1 MKRKIFT
8 LFFII
13 SLGLL
18 NFNAFSQCEPLTP
31 EQCPDPENNGEVC
44 PDSLEVAFLN
54 QFYSQVATI
63 KPPAIAYIPPDSIEI
78 NLHHVKLMGVGNL
91 PGGLTWQSNAA
102 DSIFIAGEYYCVLME
117 GQPDS
122 AGIYPLR
129 ITIDV
134 YAIVLPGFPPIKVAT
149 VTDST
154 SLSIEVVDDS
164 GIKSDD
170 PASIAVRQNMPNPFQ
185 TETRIGF
192 YSDKSRQVT
201 FEVYSSQGKRIHFEK
216 QVANKGEN
224 FLTYNGQL
232 LSPGMYFYLIKSD
245 GYRSS
250 GIMIKSGQ

>member
-8 LFFII
+8 LFFLI
-13 SLGLL
+13 SLSLL
-18 NFNAFSQCEPLTP
+18 TFNAFSQCEPLTP

-44 PDSLEVAFLN
+44 PDSLEMAFVH

-63 KPPAIAYIPPDSIEI
+63 KPPAIAYLPPDSIEI
-78 NLHHVKLMGVGNL
+78 TLHHVKLMGVGNL

-117 GQPDS
+117 GQPES

-134 YAIVLPGFPPIKVAT
+134 YAVVFPGFPPIKVAT

-154 SLSIEVVDDS
+154 SLAIEVVDDS

-170 PASIAVRQNMPNPFQ
+170 PASLAVKQNIPNPFQ
-185 TETRIGF
+185 SETRIGF
-192 YSDKSRQVT
+192 FSDAAGPAT
-201 FEVYSSQGKRIHFEK
+201 FEVYSSQGQSIHVEK
-216 QVANKGEN
+216 LDVHNGDN
-224 FLTYNGQL
+224 DLIYNGQL
-232 LSPGMYFYLIKSD
+232 LSPGMYFYLIRSD
-245 GYRSS
+245 GYQSS
-250 GIMIKSGQ
+250 GIMIRAGY